1 MFPTDPFAS
10 MFTPFARTGAFLP
23 PADVTVSDGHV
34 LLTMD
39 VPGVRS
45 EDLSIELLGDQ
56 LYVRG
61 ERKRPALPDGAAWQ
75 HLERGVGRFERRVK
89 VPDGVDPDAIT
100 ASLDD
105 GVLSLIVPKPE
116 RLKPRAITIEP
127 GKEDRQLETS
137 TA

>member
-1 MFPTDPFAS
+1 MFSTDPFAS
-10 MFTPFARTGAFLP
+10 LLTPFARPGAFVP
-23 PADVTVSDGHV
+23 PADVTMSDGHV

-56 LYVRG
+56 LFVRG
-61 ERKRPALPDGAAWQ
+61 ERKRPELPEDAAWQ
-75 HLERGVGRFERRVK
+75 HLERGFGRFERRVK
-89 VPDGVDPDAIT
+89 VPDGVDADAIT

-116 RLKPRAITIEP
+116 RLKRRAITIDSA
-127 GKEDRQLETS
+127 KEDRQLET
-137 TA
+137 TTT